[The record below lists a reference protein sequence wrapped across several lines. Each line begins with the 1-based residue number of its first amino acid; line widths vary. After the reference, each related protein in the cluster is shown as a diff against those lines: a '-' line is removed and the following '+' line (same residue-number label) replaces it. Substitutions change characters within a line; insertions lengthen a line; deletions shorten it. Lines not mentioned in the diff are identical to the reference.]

1 MYPPV
6 RLLYRDY
13 PDALGGLREDFFTLM
28 LRIQGTEFNYLKST
42 RGSKIPDFL
51 VREKDGSIVVEI
63 GGRGKGHEQFKGI
76 SEKKRLILT
85 HSDRIDKMRKPLV
98 LAGFL

>member
-13 PDALGGLREDFFTLM
+13 PDALGGLREDFFALM
-28 LRIQGTEFNYLKST
+28 LRIQGAKFNYLKST

-51 VREKDGSIVVEI
+51 VRERDGSIVVEI